1 MASRFVRPST
11 TTLTISDGD
20 TLTVKTRLT
29 HGERSDSYARQ
40 YETDDDGKLKVIP
53 GQIKLSMVTAYL
65 VDWSLTD
72 DAGERIVIMGEPIEV
87 VERIVRNLFSEDF
100 DEIYAA
106 IAKHEQ
112 QMIAE
117 RAREKKRRT
126 SAAGVTSPS
135 PSVVVGASTGSVS

>member
-100 DEIYAA
+100 DEIYTA
-106 IAKHEQ
+106 IALHEK
-112 QMIAE
+112 QMVAE

-126 SAAGVTSPS
+126 SGAAVTSPS
-135 PSVVVGASTGSVS
+135 PSAVAGALTGSVS

>member
-1 MASRFVRPST
+1 MGNRFVRPST

-40 YETDDDGKLKVIP
+40 YAANDDGKLTLIP

-72 DAGERIVIMGEPIEV
+72 AAGQVVPIFQEPIGV
-87 VERIVRNLFSEDF
+87 VEAALRSLSPEDF
-100 DEIYAA
+100 NEVYTA
-106 IAKHEQ
+106 IATHEKKLQ
-112 QMIAE
+112 AE
-117 RAREKKRRT
+117 RTQEKKRRMT
-126 SAAGVTSPS
+126 DDAATSPS
-135 PSVVVGASTGSVS
+135 PSAVAGASTGSVS

>member
-11 TTLTISDGD
+11 TTLAISDGD

-40 YETDDDGKLKVIP
+40 YTTDDDGKLRLVP

-72 DAGERIVIMGEPIEV
+72 DAGERIVIFGEPIEV
-87 VERIVRNLFSEDF
+87 VERMVRNLFPEDF
-100 DEIYAA
+100 DEICTA
-106 IAKHEQ
+106 IEKHELK
-112 QMIAE
+112 MKAA
-117 RAREKKRRT
+117 RAQEKKLRT
-126 SAAGVTSPS
+126 ASGALTSPS
-135 PSVVVGASTGSVS
+135 LSAAAGALSGSVS